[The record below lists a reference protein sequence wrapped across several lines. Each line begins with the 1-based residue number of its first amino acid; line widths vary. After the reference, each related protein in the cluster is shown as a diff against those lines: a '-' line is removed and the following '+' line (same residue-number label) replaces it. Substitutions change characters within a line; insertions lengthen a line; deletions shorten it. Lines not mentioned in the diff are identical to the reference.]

1 MPPTHDPPTDPE
13 SAALRLLAG
22 HVRTLIHT
30 TAQDAAV
37 ADVCARLRK
46 KHVLAGLCGH
56 DANLVA
62 SLVAVALCRRIDLG
76 DYLRDKARAALSG
89 TDGVAWRDRDRVAQA
104 YAAAADELAP

>member
-1 MPPTHDPPTDPE
+1 M
-13 SAALRLLAG
+13 RLLAG

-30 TAQDAAV
+30 TAHDAAV

-46 KHVLAGLCGH
+46 KHLLAGLCGH

-104 YAAAADELAP
+104 FAAAADELAP

>member
-1 MPPTHDPPTDPE
+1 MC
-13 SAALRLLAG
+13 
-22 HVRTLIHT
+22 V
-30 TAQDAAV
+30 
-37 ADVCARLRK
+37 RLRE

-89 TDGVAWRDRDRVAQA
+89 TDGLRGATGTGWRRPMRRPQTSSRREAVRSWSVLSGRRTAN
-104 YAAAADELAP
+104 LLVLR

>member
-1 MPPTHDPPTDPE
+1 MC
-13 SAALRLLAG
+13 AA
-22 HVRTLIHT
+22 
-30 TAQDAAV
+30 AQ
-37 ADVCARLRK
+37 

-89 TDGVAWRDRDRVAQA
+89 TDGVAWRDRDRVAQP